1 MRKAISLMFIAVMAF
16 SLSACKPSDEEA
28 IRVEQ
33 DEVEHEIEV
42 DRKNGVGNTWEIEV
56 PKFND

>member
-1 MRKAISLMFIAVMAF
+1 MFVAVMAF
-16 SLSACKPSDEEA
+16 SLSACKPSDEEV

-42 DRKNGVGNTWEIEV
+42 DRKNGVGNTWKIEV